1 MANIFITSSA
11 FFLCVHICIPSASEQ
26 VDPIHNHRS
35 ELGSIVQWSSNNH
48 QEVELYQVPLMSLDR
63 LNQLA
68 KVKENEVSILFEKQL
83 MSKQF
88 SDEVEMIS
96 EFQEENAKSLI
107 KLHGGLWVS
116 MTMDCYR
123 NMWMRKLHAFQA
135 KMKRMSILPNLKT
148 LQWIVQQD
156 ASAFAGLTYSTFK
169 EMANYVGDYRDRNKH
184 YLEASEA
191 HKVSYPLSKAVE
203 KVI

>member
-11 FFLCVHICIPSASEQ
+11 FFLCVNICIPSASE
-26 VDPIHNHRS
+26 HHRS

-48 QEVELYQVPLMSLDR
+48 QEVALYQVPLMSLDR

-68 KVKENEVSILFEKQL
+68 KVKENEVSILFEKQI

-156 ASAFAGLTYSTFK
+156 ASAFAGLTYSTFQQ
-169 EMANYVGDYRDRNKH
+169 MANYVGDRYNQNKP